1 MTAYKQL
8 ADSIKTQLN
17 IEEPEKINHKT
28 QTLVGYA
35 EFGPIHSPNSMAE
48 TKKAYLE
55 SLKKKNKKHR
65 NKYSLKTFGGY

>member
-8 ADSIKTQLN
+8 ANSTKTQLN
-17 IEEPEKINHKT
+17 IEEPEKINNKT

-35 EFGPIHSPNSMAE
+35 EFGPIHSPNSIE
-48 TKKAYLE
+48 KTKKACLE

-65 NKYSLKTFGGY
+65 NKYSLKPFGGY